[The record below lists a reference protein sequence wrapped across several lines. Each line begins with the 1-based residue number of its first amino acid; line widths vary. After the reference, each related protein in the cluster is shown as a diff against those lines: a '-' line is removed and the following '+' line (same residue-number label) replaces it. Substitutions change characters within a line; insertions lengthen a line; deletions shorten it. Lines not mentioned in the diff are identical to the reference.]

1 MDFRYEVVMPN
12 EGLPFRMFI
21 FEGKDGNYR
30 VTKHWHQSVE
40 LFLVLEGTIGFYIN
54 SRYFSLSEQDFV
66 IVNANEIHSI
76 DCPDPNLTI
85 VLQIPAEA
93 FENYREEAPYINFGR
108 GSEEARARLVEL
120 VTDMFQAYEEK
131 KYGYL
136 LRVKGEFYQ
145 LLYLLVTE
153 FKEEKLDAEV
163 VRRRRQLDKLSQVT
177 AFMKSHYREDIR
189 LEEVEFSGKYSFQ
202 YVKEGYLYNCRLDTK
217 DAFWHSKNVTVEN
230 CTVRGEYLG
239 WYSQNLT
246 FINCDISG
254 TQPLCYCKGLR
265 LINCRME
272 NTDLCFEKSE
282 VNAQITTPVASIK
295 NAYAGR
301 ITAPA
306 VGEIIKTD
314 RRAKAEI
321 ITNER

>member
-1 MDFRYEVVMPN
+1 MRKYEN
-12 EGLPFRMFI
+12 ESFDEERAFYGC
-21 FEGKDGNYR
+21 DG
-30 VTKHWHQSVE
+30 V
-40 LFLVLEGTIGFYIN
+40 
-54 SRYFSLSEQDFV
+54 SLSYC
-66 IVNANEIHSI
+66 AI
-76 DCPDPNLTI
+76 DG
-85 VLQIPAEA
+85 PA
-93 FENYREEAPYINFGR
+93 
-108 GSEEARARLVEL
+108 
-120 VTDMFQAYEEK
+120 D
-131 KYGYL
+131 
-136 LRVKGEFYQ
+136 GESA
-145 LLYLLVTE
+145 
-153 FKEEKLDAEV
+153 FKEGRNIEVTNSFLNLRYPFWHNRNVRICGCDMTAGCRAALWYSTDVTVERTGMHGIKALRECKRADIRDCDIISPEFGWFSVDVSVYGGRAESEYFFLKA
-163 VRRRRQLDKLSQVT
+163 RN
-177 AFMKSHYREDIR
+177 IR

-202 YVKEGYLYNCRLDTK
+202 YVKEGYLYNCRLNTK

-321 ITNER
+321 ITN